1 MKKNGFGLALAV
13 ILSGLIG
20 GFISSLF
27 FMGNFLYAQ
36 SKRPIAKVIEAEEF
50 RLVDKDG
57 IMMAKI
63 GRDSDGWGLNI
74 YGKDGKKKI
83 AISESQSRSQ
93 RGINFYDNT
102 EKLRAIFALTKDSV
116 ELTFADNNNTPRVS
130 IELRPDGAGLYLNSK
145 TGKPYTKLLAF
156 DDTSGIFLHQ
166 INTGIPRGGFT
177 VGQDESIAL
186 NLFDSYGR
194 LRAMIAL
201 DENGT
206 PLQQFGDKNQ
216 RVIWKAP

>member
-102 EKLRAIFALTKDSV
+102 EKLRAILLLLRIPLSLHLRTTII
-116 ELTFADNNNTPRVS
+116 LQGLVS
-130 IELRPDGAGLYLNSK
+130 SYVLMEQG
-145 TGKPYTKLLAF
+145 YT
-156 DDTSGIFLHQ
+156 
-166 INTGIPRGGFT
+166 
-177 VGQDESIAL
+177 
-186 NLFDSYGR
+186 
-194 LRAMIAL
+194 
-201 DENGT
+201 
-206 PLQQFGDKNQ
+206 
-216 RVIWKAP
+216 